1 MGRMT
6 TKEKIITESMK
17 LFSVYGFDS
26 VSVRTIADAVGVG
39 NSALYKHFKSK
50 KEILDAIVEESK
62 KRYLAQCSK
71 ASAEI
76 HSVESLKKVCLDMF
90 MFQTKDNWIV
100 MFRQLLL
107 LEKFKNPEIAD
118 IYKEFFV
125 EMPIRYQMEIF
136 ETLMDQGIMKK
147 GNARVIAM
155 ELYAPF
161 YLYHFVECDEAEMNT
176 LYEEHVSN
184 FINEHL
190 NMEGAYETDH

>member
-1 MGRMT
+1 MT

-26 VSVRTIADAVGVG
+26 VSVRRIADAVGVG

-50 KEILDAIVEESK
+50 KEIFDAIVEESK

-71 ASAEI
+71 ATSEI

-90 MFQTKDNWIV
+90 KYQTKNNWIV

-125 EMPIRYQMEIF
+125 EMPIRYQMKIF
-136 ETLMDQGIMKK
+136 ENLMEQGLMKK
-147 GNARVIAM
+147 GNARVYAM
-155 ELYAPF
+155 EFYAPF
-161 YLYHFVECDEAEMNT
+161 YLYHFVEYDETEIKN

-184 FINEHL
+184 FINEHFIK
-190 NMEGAYETDH
+190 EE